1 MSPITS
7 GGNVGGGGARSV
19 RPGFRRNQIMKWSA
33 KLAFGVMAAT
43 AIAAA
48 PAFAQKSKDEMRV
61 AVNDMFNALDPYV
74 LPHDEAGVFNRT
86 MFEPLIIYLER
97 EKKFAGVIAKSF
109 SQPSPGVFEFEIK
122 DDLKFHSGNPLSAD
136 DVVYTMAFFADPA
149 VK

>member
-1 MSPITS
+1 M
-7 GGNVGGGGARSV
+7 
-19 RPGFRRNQIMKWSA
+19 QWSA
-33 KLAFGVMAAT
+33 RLVFGAMAAT

-136 DVVYTMAFFADPA
+136 SRLHQNGPSNDCSANL
-149 VK
+149 VKISPSVAPRCW